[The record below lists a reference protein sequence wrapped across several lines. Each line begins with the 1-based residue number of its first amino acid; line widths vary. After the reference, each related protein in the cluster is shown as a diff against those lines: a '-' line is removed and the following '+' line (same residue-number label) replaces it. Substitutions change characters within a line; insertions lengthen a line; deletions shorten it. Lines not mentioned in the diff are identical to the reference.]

1 MHVIYYLREEVIF
14 LYTFDRVVGV
24 EHIYFAY
31 KVKIILSYEDLFTA
45 EFFYACLLNTY
56 GRIKCNIYSLG

>member
-24 EHIYFAY
+24 EHIYLAY
-31 KVKIILSYEDLFTA
+31 KVKIILSYED
-45 EFFYACLLNTY
+45 YC
-56 GRIKCNIYSLG
+56 